1 MISALQDRI
10 NTNYALRLAMQ
21 CIYCQNFIPGVQC
34 IWERDL
40 DETALCKMQQPR
52 VPSGSCVGAS
62 APSPAVTV
70 PEKERE

>member
-1 MISALQDRI
+1 MSYTKRQIEEYQRI
-10 NTNYALRLAMQ
+10 IIGIMKHGA
-21 CIYCQNFIPGVQC
+21 FIPGVQC

-62 APSPAVTV
+62 APSPTGIV
-70 PEKERE
+70 PKKERE